1 MPLNEAF
8 GWGWILL
15 GFLSG
20 AILGLRFQR
29 EDFLGGY
36 AALPRR
42 MVRLGHISFFGL
54 GLLNILFALSGPR
67 IRLDPAWMAVASG
80 AFVAGGLTMPLCCGL
95 MAWRPSLQPLF
106 AIPVASLVLGATLA
120 CLGLARR

>member
-20 AILGLRFQR
+20 AVLGLRFQR

-54 GLLNILFALSGPR
+54 GLLNILFAQSAPR
-67 IRLDPAWMAVASG
+67 LRLDPVWLTLASF
-80 AFVAGGLTMPLCCGL
+80 AFVVGGLTMPLCCGF
-95 MAWRPSLQPLF
+95 MAWRRSLQPLF
-106 AIPVASLVLGATLA
+106 VIPVASLVLGAALA
-120 CLGLARR
+120 CIGLVRR